1 MLNNNLMVF
10 FINDKGVISMLMKL
24 ADDTRWGVIMS
35 ISWEKQTMQ
44 RDREEGKLQPSKLL
58 VCKTQV
64 KAPAKKTPWGG
75 CRGRGRRRS
84 GRERSSPVVSPPAL
98 CPPQPTPACHL
109 RVACLGNLA

>member
-1 MLNNNLMVF
+1 
-10 FINDKGVISMLMKL
+10 MLMKL